1 MSKNVCSFECKN
13 LTYVL
18 KTDISAHFPIFTI
31 SMKHRLDS
39 SNKIVT
45 LRKRVINA
53 DSIKK
58 NLEIFYLKWIGGT
71 CIQYLTPTM
80 PKKIP
85 GKFYQVYNS
94 LSKLSLL
101 KEKLYKI
108 LG

>member
-18 KTDISAHFPIFTI
+18 KIDISDHFPIFTI

-39 SNKIVT
+39 SSKKVT

-71 CIQYLTPTM
+71 CIQYLTPAM
-80 PKKIP
+80 PKKIS

>member
-39 SNKIVT
+39 SNKKVT

-53 DSIKK
+53 DSIKEFRNILSEVDWG
-58 NLEIFYLKWIGGT
+58 NLYSISN
-71 CIQYLTPTM
+71 P
-80 PKKIP
+80 
-85 GKFYQVYNS
+85 NNA
-94 LSKLSLL
+94 
-101 KEKLYKI
+101 
-108 LG
+108 